1 MNLLNQEK
9 IKYRNICF
17 TTEGRLRCRHIF
29 TNWQFL
35 LKMWNTFE
43 HFLRYMLL
51 TLERCCKPQRR
62 FLIRL
67 SIACFLDHPLLPGL
81 NDMAWIGLHSIR
93 VLQRV
98 LVQIYIYIHITD
110 YAWIQ
115 LGFIGSVWIH
125 YILASALP
133 LLSSRRNSNTYP
145 L

>member
-98 LVQIYIYIHITD
+98 LVQIYIYTHHRLCLDTVRFYRFGLNTLHSCISITP
-110 YAWIQ
+110 
-115 LGFIGSVWIH
+115 S
-125 YILASALP
+125 
-133 LLSSRRNSNTYP
+133 LLT
-145 L
+145 